1 MKKIFD
7 TFSRRKTITTK
18 YKATNNSIL
27 LNSRYHFVATMIVDD
42 DTANEIP
49 TFDISL
55 QFSGI
60 CFRQVNPEAQL

>member
-1 MKKIFD
+1 
-7 TFSRRKTITTK
+7 
-18 YKATNNSIL
+18 
-27 LNSRYHFVATMIVDD
+27 MIVDD

-60 CFRQVNPEAQL
+60 CSRQVNPEAQL